1 MFFKQQLYISAIIF
15 ESGHFHSA
23 SMFSKEL
30 SSWKMHIQQ
39 NPYTICIHSMA
50 EISAVINPAFE
61 NHIAAQGKT
70 QFDNC
75 EIRIGTGKISYI
87 K

>member
-1 MFFKQQLYISAIIF
+1 
-15 ESGHFHSA
+15 
-23 SMFSKEL
+23 
-30 SSWKMHIQQ
+30 
-39 NPYTICIHSMA
+39 MA